1 MKSRIVIALS
11 FILFLGYTGIA
22 QTIGDGCMN
31 IEMVV
36 ERSYISSSED
46 NEFFV
51 LDGSDEHVWY
61 WYGRDLGDLDGQD
74 WRSSGCITTDGLG
87 IVLAGWL
94 DPVSYTH
101 LRAHETS

>member
-11 FILFLGYTGIA
+11 FIFFLGYTGIA

-51 LDGSDEHVWY
+51 IDGNDALYSFSLHMVRILLEK
-61 WYGRDLGDLDGQD
+61 
-74 WRSSGCITTDGLG
+74 
-87 IVLAGWL
+87 
-94 DPVSYTH
+94 
-101 LRAHETS
+101 